1 MAVEVHGRAGSYSNG
16 KLNLQFM
23 INFWHMSNLFLKSN
37 IVWTHGIF
45 MYKIKKKNEAITSL
59 LYFYMQ
65 FYIKRKFLQGYI
77 KIQNCQFNELQFT
90 LE

>member
-1 MAVEVHGRAGSYSNG
+1 MAVEVHGRGGSYSNG

-45 MYKIKKKNEAITSL
+45 MYKIKKKRMKQSRLFYTS
-59 LYFYMQ
+59 
-65 FYIKRKFLQGYI
+65 IC
-77 KIQNCQFNELQFT
+77 NFT
-90 LE
+90 LKESSYKGI